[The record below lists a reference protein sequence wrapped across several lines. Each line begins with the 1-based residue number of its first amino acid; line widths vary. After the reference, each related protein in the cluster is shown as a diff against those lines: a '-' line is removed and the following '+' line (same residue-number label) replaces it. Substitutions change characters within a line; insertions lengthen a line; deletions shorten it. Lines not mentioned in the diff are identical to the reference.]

1 MLAHIGSSLLYCAT
15 EEKSRGKVCNG
26 QHDQSVHNSVQ
37 EAAHSVH
44 MLAMREAPVCGRL
57 EGALAPS

>member
-1 MLAHIGSSLLYCAT
+1 MIATYCAT

-37 EAAHSVH
+37 EAAHLGGV
-44 MLAMREAPVCGRL
+44 PCGRERGRVRAAGDSL
-57 EGALAPS
+57 G